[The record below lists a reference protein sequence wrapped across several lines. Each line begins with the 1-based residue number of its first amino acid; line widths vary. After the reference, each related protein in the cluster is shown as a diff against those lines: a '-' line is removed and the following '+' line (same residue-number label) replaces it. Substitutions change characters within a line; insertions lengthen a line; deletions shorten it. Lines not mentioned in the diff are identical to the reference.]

1 MHAQDL
7 LTRCAWFKR
16 LADISVSKLSVVENK
31 FPILHDISQA
41 KSFDDRV
48 ALGEKHFEKLG
59 EGSSRT
65 IFRMNEKL
73 VLKIAHND
81 RGIVQNEA
89 EMKPAMQ
96 RPCTNHVLAADS
108 QSKWVI
114 VRFTE
119 NITKADFKKLVG
131 VSFDSFMGGLFYVF
145 NNESRDFNEP
155 KNYDEIKKNGLFQQI
170 RELIAE
176 CDLQI
181 GDIDKPDSWGK
192 MDGKV
197 VLRDFG
203 LTREVY
209 DEYYDEDGSSGSD
222 S

>member
-1 MHAQDL
+1 MHAQDIL
-7 LTRCAWFKR
+7 IRCANFR
-16 LADISVSKLSVVENK
+16 HLANISVSKLSVVENK
-31 FPILHDISQA
+31 YPVLHEISSA

-48 ALGEKHFEKLG
+48 AIGEKHFEKLG

-108 QSKWVI
+108 QGKWVI

-119 NITKADFKKLVG
+119 NITKEQFKKLVG
-131 VSFDSFMGGLFYVF
+131 VSFDSFMNGLFYVF

-155 KNYDEIKKNGLFQQI
+155 KNYEEIKKNGLFVAI

-181 GDIDKPDSWGK
+181 GDIDKADSWGEL
-192 MDGKV
+192 DGRV

-209 DEYYDEDGSSGSD
+209 DEYYDEDESGSST
-222 S
+222 

>member
-1 MHAQDL
+1 MQVQGIIKACS
-7 LTRCAWFKR
+7 TFYS
-16 LADISVSKLSVVENK
+16 LANISVSKLSVVQNK
-31 FPILHDISQA
+31 YPILHDISEM

-48 ALGEKHFEKLG
+48 ALAEKSFEKLG

-65 IFRMNEKL
+65 IFRMNEGL
-73 VLKIAHND
+73 VLKVAHSD

-96 RPCTNHVLAADS
+96 RPCTNHVLAADAKG
-108 QSKWVI
+108 KWVI
-114 VRFTE
+114 VRFTK
-119 NITKADFKKLVG
+119 NVTKARFKEVVG
-131 VSFDSFMGGLFYVF
+131 ISFDSFMGALFYVF
-145 NNESRDFNEP
+145 NNESRDFPEP
-155 KNYDEIKKNGLFQQI
+155 KQYNEIKKNGLFVAI

-181 GDIDKPDSWGK
+181 GDIDKPDSWGEFDDK
-192 MDGKV
+192 I

-209 DEYYDEDGSSGSD
+209 DQYYDEKSGSSS
-222 S
+222 